1 MPSTRF
7 SFAALT
13 VLLALLGGVAVAQTP
28 PGSAASAQ
36 QPAPLP
42 PIASFSRSNSGWMA
56 NFSFA
61 DPVIEIQWSFAQEGP
76 FESTGFLPMYDPQT
90 RRPMANPG
98 LELEREA
105 SPIYVRYA
113 DMQGNWV
120 GPFAVVFEPVAEIER
135 SHRSIL
141 ESTFGAWL
149 SFRHDAPNIL
159 YYTHISGYRC
169 GIKEFRIGLDTP
181 MPDRVVKLAPC
192 HMRDPVATPRDVDTH
207 LWIDPKVVFAS
218 AQIVYRD
225 GTVSKIRIFRRGRTD
240 LD

>member
-1 MPSTRF
+1 MPFTRSGF
-7 SFAALT
+7 VALT
-13 VLLALLGGVAVAQTP
+13 LWLALLGGAAVAQTS
-28 PGSAASAQ
+28 PGDAPSVQ

-42 PIASFSRSNSGWMA
+42 PIVSFSRSNSGWTA

-61 DPVIEIQWSFAQEGP
+61 DPVIEIQWSFAKEGP
-76 FESTGFLPMYDPQT
+76 FESTGFLPVYDPQT

-98 LELEREA
+98 IGLEREA

-135 SHRSIL
+135 WHRSIL
-141 ESTFGAWL
+141 ESTFGSWL
-149 SFRHDAPNIL
+149 SFRENIL

-169 GIKEFRIGLDTP
+169 GIKEFRVGLDAP
-181 MPDRVVKLAPC
+181 MPDRIVKLAPC
-192 HMRDPVATPRDVDTH
+192 DMRDPVATPRDVDTH
-207 LWIDPKVVFAS
+207 LWIDPKVMFAS

-225 GTVSKIRIFRRGRTD
+225 GTVSKVRIFRRGATD